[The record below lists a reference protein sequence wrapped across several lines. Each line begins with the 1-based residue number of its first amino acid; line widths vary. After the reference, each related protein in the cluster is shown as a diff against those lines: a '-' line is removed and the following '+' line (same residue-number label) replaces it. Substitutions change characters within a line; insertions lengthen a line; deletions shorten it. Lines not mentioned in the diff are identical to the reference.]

1 MHISRDLTFDESR
14 PFYPRPS
21 SSTFSVEDISFLTF
35 PDTPIT
41 PVEPLSLPPAHSTSP
56 PLADLSPPFPT
67 VSSPLMSPDSAPSS
81 PVISSS
87 LPPDSTSAIPPRIL
101 PSLPQY
107 YTRRSRNVDVSA
119 DVSSSSS
126 QPTYGLRPCPL
137 PPVDRLGFST
147 AGVVVLEPT
156 SYREAVVHPEW

>member
-1 MHISRDLTFDESR
+1 MRISRDVTFDESR

-41 PVEPLSLPPAHSTSP
+41 PVEPLSLRPAHSTSP
-56 PLADLSPPFPT
+56 PLADLPPPSPT
-67 VSSPLMSPDSAPSS
+67 VSSPRMSPDSAPSS
-81 PVISSS
+81 PVISLSP
-87 LPPDSTSAIPPRIL
+87 PPDSTSAIHPRIL

-107 YTRRSRNVDVSA
+107 YTRRSHNVDVSA

-126 QPTYGLRPCPL
+126 QPTYGLRPRPL
-137 PPVDRLGFST
+137 PHVDHLGFLTDSD
-147 AGVVVLEPT
+147 VVLEPT
-156 SYREAVVHPEW
+156 DTSPTYL